1 MTTIK
6 TTAAAARLQFCWLLL
21 LLLTPCT
28 IAFQQRNRQDYPN
41 PEISQ
46 QECRTT
52 SNRLCDPD
60 GILID
65 VERTKV
71 LDRIAEIEAKQK
83 ISCGS
88 GTTAQEV
95 QIAIAL
101 NGRVSFWTK

>member
-1 MTTIK
+1 MAILLLIPC
-6 TTAAAARLQFCWLLL
+6 TTAFRR
-21 LLLTPCT
+21 
-28 IAFQQRNRQDYPN
+28 RNPQDYPN

-65 VERTKV
+65 IERTKV
-71 LDRIAEIEAKQK
+71 LDRIAEIEAKHK
-83 ISCGS
+83 ISCDS
-88 GTTAQEV
+88 GTTAQEI

-101 NGRVSFWTK
+101 NGRVSLWRSLEIAFCYQP